1 MDMESAVECA
11 SCPETLHLTEREQL
25 LDGHCCILSIVNYCP
40 LSAYY
45 LLAIYLSVY
54 LPFCLLIY
62 LSIYLSIY
70 LYPKPLYLS
79 SYVSR
84 GLGNAQL
91 FAGFLA
97 FRSRPAPATARRHGC
112 GLRCPEPLHQE
123 KILDLNPKP

>member
-11 SCPETLHLTEREQL
+11 SCPETLHLTEREHL
-25 LDGHCCILSIVNYCP
+25 LDGHCCILSIVTIAHYEHIICW
-40 LSAYY
+40 
-45 LLAIYLSVY
+45 
-54 LPFCLLIY
+54 
-62 LSIYLSIY
+62 LSIY

-97 FRSRPAPATARRHGC
+97 FRSRPAQPTARRHGC